1 MTILY
6 DVVGKQQ
13 LMSKEEDRE
22 AVVRE
27 EEDIPAYIPGR
38 QKEWKPEPPL
48 PNNACRKHTSVGKA
62 MTVAVAVADLLK
74 CNPRSDGDRS
84 FLDIL
89 NDSSEENDIVD
100 IVQAI

>member
-1 MTILY
+1 MTMTILY

-62 MTVAVAVADLLK
+62 MTVAGSGQCL
-74 CNPRSDGDRS
+74 PM
-84 FLDIL
+84 
-89 NDSSEENDIVD
+89 SSRLI
-100 IVQAI
+100 QFFRKQTSCCR

>member
-1 MTILY
+1 MTMTILY

-27 EEDIPAYIPGR
+27 EEDI
-38 QKEWKPEPPL
+38 L

-62 MTVAVAVADLLK
+62 MTVAGSGQCL
-74 CNPRSDGDRS
+74 PM
-84 FLDIL
+84 
-89 NDSSEENDIVD
+89 SSRLI
-100 IVQAI
+100 QFFRKQTSCCR

>member
-27 EEDIPAYIPGR
+27 EEDINSLLIFLEGR
-38 QKEWKPEPPL
+38 KNGNLNLHFLTMPVESILQP
-48 PNNACRKHTSVGKA
+48 
-62 MTVAVAVADLLK
+62 VAVADLLK